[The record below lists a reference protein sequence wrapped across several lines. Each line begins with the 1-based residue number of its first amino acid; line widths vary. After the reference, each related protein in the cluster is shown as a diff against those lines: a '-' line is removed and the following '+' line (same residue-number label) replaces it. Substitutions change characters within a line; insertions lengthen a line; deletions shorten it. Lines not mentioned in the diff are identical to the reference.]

1 MKSCDAVIIGAGP
14 YGLSIAAH
22 LRAANVD
29 FRIFGSPMH
38 TWVEHMP
45 RGMRLK
51 SDGFASSLYEP
62 DSQFT
67 LEAFCKEKDL
77 PYADDRFPIP
87 IETFVAYGLEFQK
100 RFVPRLE
107 HKSVVSVR
115 RNGEGY
121 SVALDDGE
129 VIASRKVI
137 VAAGLSYYPYLPPVL
152 SGLPE
157 THVTHS
163 SKHKTLDH
171 FKGRRV
177 IVIGAGS
184 SALETAALLHK
195 CGTDVRVIARAPVI
209 NLWEPPPPPPA
220 TLFQWLQKPQSGLGR
235 GWKLYL
241 CAHAPL
247 IFRMMPLQF
256 RLGKVKRVLGPS
268 PGWFLTND
276 IKGKIPL
283 HPGLSIKKV
292 GVENDR
298 VKLDVADAAGAVEM
312 FEADH
317 LIAGTGY
324 KVDLRRLPFLNS
336 EVLSQ
341 IRSVENTPMLS
352 SNFESSLPGLYF
364 VGASA
369 ANTFGPL
376 LRFAVGAK
384 FTSRRVARHLARSPA
399 RNGGQARTHSDGYKV
414 QQTFDDY
421 AGKSS
426 NA

>member
-1 MKSCDAVIIGAGP
+1 MKPCDGVIIGAGP

-22 LRAANVD
+22 LHAANLG
-29 FRIFGSPMH
+29 FRIFGSPMN
-38 TWVEHMP
+38 TWIEHMP

-62 DSQFT
+62 GSQFT
-67 LEAFCKEKDL
+67 LEAFCKEKGL

-100 RFVPRLE
+100 RFVPQLE
-107 HKSVVSVR
+107 NKIVSSVR

-121 SVALDDGE
+121 SVTLDDGE
-129 VIASRKVI
+129 VIAPRQVI

-152 SGLPE
+152 SGFPE

-163 SKHKTLDH
+163 SKHKILDG

-177 IVIGAGS
+177 VVVGAGS
-184 SALETAALLHK
+184 SALETAALLHQA
-195 CGTDVRVIARAPVI
+195 GTDVHVVARAPVI
-209 NLWEPPPPPPA
+209 NLWDPPPPPPA
-220 TLFQWLQKPQSGLGR
+220 TLFQRLHRPQSGLGR

-241 CAHAPL
+241 CANAPL
-247 IFRMMPLQF
+247 IFRLMPLQF

-268 PGWFLTND
+268 PGWFLTNE
-276 IKGKIPL
+276 IRGKVPL
-283 HPGLSIKKV
+283 HPGLSIKEAR
-292 GVENDR
+292 VENNK
-298 VKLDVADAAGAVEM
+298 VKLDVADNAGTVQT

-317 LIAGTGY
+317 LIAATGY
-324 KVDLRRLPFLNS
+324 KVDLRRLPFLGS
-336 EVLSQ
+336 DILGQ

-376 LRFAVGAK
+376 LRFALGAK
-384 FTSRRVARHLARSPA
+384 FTARRLARHLAGSVA
-399 RNGGQARTHSDGYKV
+399 RNEGQGHKSEETSNR
-414 QQTFDDY
+414 Y
-421 AGKSS
+421 AANPS
-426 NA
+426 NV